1 MIELTRLNGSHL
13 SVNCDL
19 IKYVD
24 SAPDTVLT
32 LVTGEKLVVLEQR
45 TEVMRKTLEYHAAVL
60 RSAWPQASTALTAKN
75 AHVVQELASGAE
87 DSKPQSAD
95 RSL

>member
-45 TEVMRKTLEYHAAVL
+45 LEVMRKAMEYRASVL
-60 RSAWPQASTALTAKN
+60 RSAWPQADAALAAKSVHS
-75 AHVVQELASGAE
+75 AQELASEAE
-87 DSKPQSAD
+87 KSQSQAAG